1 MHEDVTVGGSRKVWI
16 WRKGEASMQEA
27 SIAEGIDVNTHEQG
41 AHTWLKY
48 TGVYKSVDSNGG
60 GPTSAKEGLYGQ
72 GEQNSAIHWR
82 TSSSLFFYASHD
94 GAKV

>member
-1 MHEDVTVGGSRKVWI
+1 
-16 WRKGEASMQEA
+16 MQEA